1 MAYTAPTPADLK
13 TAFPAFASVDDAV
26 IQFWLDRA
34 ARMVDESWPEGDF
47 AFARELLACHYM
59 MLNKIGVTSTTAI
72 PDGVTDFKSGGFQ
85 VKFADKVAESAID
98 GSYQATL
105 YGRQFEPLLMAAK
118 GGPRVVG
125 GGTVPCYGYGYNG
138 YAGPLPPWQG

>member
-34 ARMVDESWPEGDF
+34 ARIVDERFPEADF

-59 MLNKIGVTSTTAI
+59 ALNKIGTASAGAI
-72 PDGVTDFKSGGFQ
+72 PDGVTDFRSGAFQ
-85 VKFADKVAESAID
+85 VKIADAVAANAID

-138 YAGPLPPWQG
+138 YAGPLPPWQC